1 MRPWEGV
8 HSWATTRTGADLENV
23 REEERLRKRE
33 RARQQVFDV
42 EAAEYVIKS
51 VGFGAGMIWAEVITT
66 YTLSDNCQ
74 ITLIFDV

>member
-1 MRPWEGV
+1 M
-8 HSWATTRTGADLENV
+8 
-23 REEERLRKRE
+23 RE

-42 EAAEYVIKS
+42 EAAEYIIKS

-74 ITLIFDV
+74 ITLIFDVQFPHLQNAGDSSIYFIDLL